1 MIKLSTAGGLHRSPT
16 QTQDALDIWAIRS
29 SFVMAL
35 FTSGQ
40 IDADTAIKQL
50 VDRYETYR
58 SQSETEADH
67 E

>member
-50 VDRYETYR
+50 L
-58 SQSETEADH
+58 SLIH
-67 E
+67 I